1 MKHILLPWVLL
12 LAACG
17 AGSGAGIPPQAP
29 TALTPP
35 TPEVVQA
42 PEPEPVPA
50 VQTQYAEVAD
60 KLATLAMADDEGWEL
75 LLELCDDIGPRLS
88 GSDALNRAVD
98 WAAARMEAAGH
109 ANVRKEPVMV
119 PRWTRG
125 AERLTLLAP
134 RGADMPLLGLGG
146 TVGTGK
152 KGVTAEVIAVEDEKG
167 LEALSKDDVR
177 GKIVLF
183 NNAMP
188 PYTRDGGTHYGHTVR
203 FRINGPRL
211 AAEKGAVGVLVR
223 SVTARSLRSPHT
235 GTMGSY
241 GEGAKIPA
249 AAITTEDADLIWRWQ
264 QRGKTV
270 KVKLELGAKYHGKVP
285 SANVVGELRGH
296 EKPDEIVV
304 VSCHLDSWD
313 VGTGAHDDG
322 GGCIAAMHAL
332 TLLRK
337 AGLTPRRTIR
347 AVLYTNEENGLAGAK
362 AYAEAHKLE
371 VHVAAVES
379 DSGVHNPQ
387 AFSVDHKD
395 DGRRLSAV
403 DRLGETVPLF
413 ATFRTEEA
421 IKGFAGADV
430 GQLKP
435 RGTTLVGLRS
445 DMAKYF
451 DYHHSHADTVDK
463 VDKDE
468 FRRSVGAMALLA
480 YLLADAEE
488 PF

>member
-1 MKHILLPWVLL
+1 MRHSLL
-12 LAACG
+12 LVVVLTACG
-17 AGSGAGIPPQAP
+17 AGSGRGIPPQAP

-35 TPEVVQA
+35 A
-42 PEPEPVPA
+42 PEPKLVEEPAPVPA
-50 VQTQYAEVAD
+50 VQTEYAEVAETI
-60 KLATLAMADDEGWEL
+60 AAAAMADEEGWEL
-75 LLELCDDIGPRLS
+75 LLQLCDDIGPRLS
-88 GSDALNRAVD
+88 GSAALDQAIE
-98 WAAARMEAAGH
+98 WAAGRMTAAGH
-109 ANVRKEPVMV
+109 ENVRKEPVMV

-125 AERLTLLAP
+125 QERLTLLEP

-152 KGVTAEVIAVEDEKG
+152 KGVTAEVVAVADEEG
-167 LEALSKDDVR
+167 LEALGDGAR

-183 NNAMP
+183 NNPMP
-188 PYTRDGGTHYGHTVR
+188 AYSRKDGTHYGHTVR

-270 KVKLELGAKYHGKVP
+270 KVKLELGAKHHGMVP
-285 SANVVGELRGH
+285 SANVVGELRGR
-296 EKPDEIVV
+296 EKPEEIVV
-304 VSCHLDSWD
+304 ISCHLDSWD

-322 GGCIAAMHAL
+322 GSCVAAMHAL
-332 TLLRK
+332 TLLRRT
-337 AGLTPRRTIR
+337 GLTPRRTVR
-347 AVLYTNEENGLAGAK
+347 AVLYTNEENGLEGAK
-362 AYAEAHKLE
+362 AYASAHKGEL
-371 VHVAAVES
+371 HVAAVEA
-379 DSGVHNPQ
+379 DSGVHDPQ

-395 DGRRLSAV
+395 EAARAASI
-403 DRLGETVPLF
+403 DRLAETLPLF
-413 ATFRTEEA
+413 GPFRTEEA
-421 IKGFAGADV
+421 VSGYAGADIS
-430 GQLKP
+430 QLKP
-435 RGTTLVGLRS
+435 AGTTLVGLRS

-468 FRRSVGAMALLA
+468 FRRTVGAMALLA
-480 YLLADAEE
+480 YLLADAET